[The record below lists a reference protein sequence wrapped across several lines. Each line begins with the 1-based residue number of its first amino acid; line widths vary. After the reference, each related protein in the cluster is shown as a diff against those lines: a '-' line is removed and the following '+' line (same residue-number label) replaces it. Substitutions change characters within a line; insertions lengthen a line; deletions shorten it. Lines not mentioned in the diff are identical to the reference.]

1 MMRTILVHTVLA
13 ATCWYLFSEPVGA
26 GEPASKLI
34 KAGIIGCDAHA
45 LPWTQILNNP
55 GRTGLLAEM
64 TVVAAY
70 PGGSPDIP
78 QSMELLRKSVEPMRA
93 LGVEMVDSIEALLK
107 KVDVVLL
114 LSIDGRKHLP
124 EAIPVFAARKPVFI
138 DKPLAASLVD
148 AIKIFRLAR
157 QYQVPCFSSSALR
170 FAPGTLAVCND
181 PKLGAVRGCDAFSPC
196 PIEPHHPDL
205 FWYGIHG
212 VETLFTIMGPGC
224 KSVVRVHADKSDV
237 VVGLWEGGRIGSFR
251 GTREGAHGYGATV
264 FGSRSVAQAGKFQGY
279 EPLLEEIV
287 KFFKTGKAPVSPEQ
301 TLEILAF
308 MEAAEQSKREGGR
321 IVTIES
327 VMAKARQE
335 ADKSAD

>member
-237 VVGLWEGGRIGSFR
+237 VVGLWEADGSAR
-251 GTREGAHGYGATV
+251 SAARAKVPTATAPPSSAAAASPKPASSKGTNHCWRRSSSS
-264 FGSRSVAQAGKFQGY
+264 SRPARRPSLPSKPWKSWPSWRRPSRASAKVA
-279 EPLLEEIV
+279 E
-287 KFFKTGKAPVSPEQ
+287 
-301 TLEILAF
+301 
-308 MEAAEQSKREGGR
+308 
-321 IVTIES
+321 
-327 VMAKARQE
+327 
-335 ADKSAD
+335 